1 MTDHDLEVVDAE
13 LVEDRLPAVRE
24 PAGPLLPEHYD
35 DQLRAR
41 LAALDVASDSHA
53 ADQRPDNTTRS
64 YAADWK
70 TWTAF
75 CTTLQIPPTAAT
87 RGTLRAF
94 VDHLWNREKRAYST
108 IDRKLAGVV
117 VTLRRP
123 PYEVVVNP
131 EATRAARELL
141 KDYRKKA
148 EEQEEPA
155 RGRGKAP
162 AMRLDSL
169 KLIVSKCDGDIFG
182 IRDRAMLLLGFSI
195 AARRAELAG
204 LRLRNIRDNENGLL
218 IEVRVSKTDP
228 RTVPVPFG
236 ANPAT
241 CPVRAWNAWR
251 QAAGITDPDRHA
263 FRRIHHTGSVQPQG
277 LTPQRAGDLITAAGL
292 RAGVEVLFTGHSVR
306 SGFATEARRKGKDRK
321 AIAAITGHKEGSK
334 VLDGYMQIVD
344 QWDEQD
350 NALIGLGL

>member
-1 MTDHDLEVVDAE
+1 MTDN
-13 LVEDRLPAVRE
+13 LPARADE
-24 PAGPLLPEHYD
+24 RPLLPAEYD
-35 DQLRAR
+35 DDLRAR
-41 LAALDVASDSHA
+41 LAALDTASDEHA
-53 ADQRPDNTTRS
+53 QEQRPDNTTRA

-70 TWTAF
+70 TWAGF
-75 CTTLQIPPTAAT
+75 CATLKIPTTAAT

-94 VDHLWNREKRAYST
+94 VDYLWNREKRAYST
-108 IDRKLAGVV
+108 IDRKLAGVT
-117 VTLRRP
+117 VTLRQQ
-123 PYEVVVNP
+123 YAVVVDP
-131 EATRAARELL
+131 EATKAARELL

-148 EEQEEPA
+148 DEAEEPA

-162 AMRLDSL
+162 AMRLDAL
-169 KLIVSKCDGDIFG
+169 RLIVSKCDTDIFG
-182 IRDRAMLLLGFSI
+182 LRDRAMLLLGFSI

-204 LRLRNIRDNENGLL
+204 LRLRNIQPDDNGLL
-218 IEVRVSKTDP
+218 VDVRVSKTDP
-228 RTVPVPFG
+228 RTVPVPYG
-236 ANPAT
+236 ANLAT
-241 CPVRAWNAWR
+241 CPVRAWKAWAE
-251 QAAGITDPDRHA
+251 AAGITDPDRHA
-263 FRRIHHTGSVQPQG
+263 FRRIHNTGAVQPHG

-350 NALIGLGL
+350 NALIGIGL